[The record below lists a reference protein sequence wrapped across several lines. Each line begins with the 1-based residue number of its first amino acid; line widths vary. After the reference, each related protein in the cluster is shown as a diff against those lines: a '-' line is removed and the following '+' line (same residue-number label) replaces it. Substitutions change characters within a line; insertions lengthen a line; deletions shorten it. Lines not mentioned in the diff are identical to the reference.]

1 MALAYRHRKYGQDEI
16 MQIFRLLAAFLVAPF
31 AGPAIGA
38 LVGNYASGLSE
49 SLVSLYFFVYT
60 SIGIVRY
67 FAWILTLALMIPAY
81 ILMRRRGWLD
91 WWQIILAWAVAQSL
105 PMIVVAALLPD
116 GGIFIVTG
124 FVEGAL
130 DGVAFTLIAG
140 RHRPRPTP

>member
-1 MALAYRHRKYGQDEI
+1 
-16 MQIFRLLAAFLVAPF
+16 MQIFRLLAAFLVGPF
-31 AGPAIGA
+31 VGPAIGA
-38 LVGNYASGLSE
+38 LVGNFVSGLSE

-81 ILMRRRGWLD
+81 FLMRRRGWLD

-116 GGIFIVTG
+116 SSIFILTG

-130 DGVAFTLIAG
+130 DGLGFRLIAG
-140 RHRPRPTP
+140 APWPRQTP